1 MLRARAAGIATTQS
15 VEKRMAIE
23 SVGIVGAGTM
33 GNGIAQAVGVAG
45 LTAVMIDVSDD
56 ALQRGVATLT
66 HSLDRLVSKDKLDA
80 AARDAALARIDTSTD
95 YRRLAGVDLVIEAA
109 TENAELKTRILK
121 QIDAVARPDAIVA
134 SNTSSISITALA
146 TTLADPTRFIGMHFF
161 NPVPMMPLV
170 EVIRG
175 LQTRDDVATAVH
187 QLAATLGKT
196 PIGVKNAPGFV
207 VNRILVPMINEAF
220 FVLQEGIASAEE
232 IDAGM
237 KLGANHPIGPLALA
251 DLVGLDV
258 CLSVMDVFL
267 KDFGDSKYRACPLLR
282 EMVAA
287 GRLGRKA
294 GRGVYDYDKV
304 S

>member
-1 MLRARAAGIATTQS
+1 MTVDVKPVPAADQLIEPVDIAS
-15 VEKRMAIE
+15 LGVI
-23 SVGIVGAGTM
+23 GAGQM
-33 GNGIAQAVGVAG
+33 GNGIAHVASLAG
-45 LTAVMIDVSDD
+45 LSVTLVDVRPD
-56 ALQRGVATLT
+56 ALTRALATMNRNM
-66 HSLDRLVSKDKLDA
+66 DRQVNRSVISSED
-80 AARDAALARIDTSTD
+80 RDAALARVATTTD
-95 YRRLAGVDLVIEAA
+95 YAALGDVDMVIEAA
-109 TENAELKTRILK
+109 TENVELKTRIVR
-121 QIDAVARPDAIVA
+121 QIESVVKDETIIA

-146 TTLADPTRFIGMHFF
+146 TTLADPSRFIGMHFF

-170 EVIRG
+170 EVISG
-175 LQTRDDVATAVH
+175 LQTRPQVAQAVREMA
-187 QLAATLGKT
+187 LRLEKT
-196 PIGVKNAPGFV
+196 PIAVKNAPGFV

-220 FVLQEGIASAEE
+220 FVLADGIASAEE

-251 DLVGLDV
+251 DLIGLDV

-287 GRLGRKA
+287 GQLGRKT
-294 GRGVYDYDKV
+294 GRGVYQYDKA

>member
-1 MLRARAAGIATTQS
+1 
-15 VEKRMAIE
+15 MAIE

-33 GNGIAQAVGVAG
+33 GNGIAQAVAVAG
-45 LTAVMIDVSDD
+45 LKAVMIDVSDD
-56 ALQRGVATLT
+56 ALKRGVATLT
-66 HSLDRLVSKDKLDA
+66 HSMERLVSKGKLDPA
-80 AARDAALARIDTSTD
+80 VRDSALARIDTSTD
-95 YRRLAGVDLVIEAA
+95 YQRLASVDLVIEAA

-121 QIDAVARPDAIVA
+121 QIDAVAKPDAIVA

-146 TTLADPTRFIGMHFF
+146 TTFADPTRFIGMHFF
-161 NPVPMMPLV
+161 NPVPMMPLI

-175 LQTRDDVATAVH
+175 LQTGDRTAQAVH
-187 QLAATLGKT
+187 ELATRLDKT

-220 FVLQEGIASAEE
+220 FVLQEGIASAED

-267 KDFGDSKYRACPLLR
+267 KDFGDSKYRAAPLLR

-287 GRLGRKA
+287 GRLGRKT
-294 GRGVYDYDKV
+294 GRGVYQYDKV

>member
-1 MLRARAAGIATTQS
+1 
-15 VEKRMAIE
+15 MAIE
-23 SVGIVGAGTM
+23 TVGIVGAGTM
-33 GNGIAQAVGVAG
+33 GNGIAQAVAVAG
-45 LTAVMIDVSDD
+45 LKAVMIDVTD
-56 ALQRGVATLT
+56 AALERGVATLT
-66 HSLDRLVSKDKLDA
+66 HSLERLVSTGKLDA
-80 AARDAALARIDTSTD
+80 AVRDAALARIETSTD
-95 YRRLAGVDLVIEAA
+95 YAQLASADLVIEAA
-109 TENAELKTRILK
+109 TENADLKTRILK
-121 QIDAVARPDAIVA
+121 QIEAAARPDAIIA

-146 TTLADPTRFIGMHFF
+146 TTLAEPSRFIGMHFF

-175 LQTRDDVATAVH
+175 LQTRADVADAVRE
-187 QLAATLGKT
+187 LAQRLDKT

-220 FVLQEGIASAEE
+220 FVLAEGVANAEE

-251 DLVGLDV
+251 DLIGLDV

-282 EMVAA
+282 EMVSA
-287 GRLGRKA
+287 GHLGRKT
-294 GRGVYDYDKV
+294 GRGVYQYDKV

>member
-1 MLRARAAGIATTQS
+1 
-15 VEKRMAIE
+15 MAIE